1 MAVEDDATSRSPVDS
16 VSFGILPDVIPG
28 GDHVVGLDVE
38 HVEEKVV
45 DLVAVRRTKKN
56 PQNWVFKKY
65 GSQLVS
71 LISSS

>member
-1 MAVEDDATSRSPVDS
+1 VEDDVTPHSPVGS
-16 VSFGILPDVIPG
+16 VSFGILSDVIPG
-28 GDHVVGLDVE
+28 GDHVIDLDAE

-56 PQNWVFKKY
+56 PQNWVMKKY